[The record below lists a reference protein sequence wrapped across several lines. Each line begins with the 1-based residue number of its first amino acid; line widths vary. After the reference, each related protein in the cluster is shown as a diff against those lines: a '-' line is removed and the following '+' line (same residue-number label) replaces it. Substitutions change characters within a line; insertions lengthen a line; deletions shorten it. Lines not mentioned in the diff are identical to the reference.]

1 MNINN
6 WTSTERFECK
16 KEAEKVLQKIKE
28 SRKNKK
34 FMFIKINE
42 KTFIEKQIK

>member
-16 KEAEKVLQKIKE
+16 KEAERVLQKVKS

-34 FMFIKINE
+34 FRLVKIGE
-42 KTFIEKQIK
+42 KTFIEKEIK

>member
-6 WTSTERFECK
+6 WTSTERFECIE
-16 KEAEKVLQKIKE
+16 EAKRVLQKVKS

-34 FMFIKINE
+34 FMLVKIDA
-42 KTFIEKQIK
+42 KTFIEKEIK